1 MNARSETTLE
11 KPGRPALTAEEVDAL
26 NTRFADCSAEEI
38 IAWALDTFGDRLVVA
53 SSFGA
58 EDVVL
63 IDIAAR
69 IDPDVR
75 IFTLDT
81 GRLHQ
86 ETYDVMD
93 AVASRYGIQLEVMTP
108 NMVTLQELIRAK
120 GPNSFYASV
129 ADRRECCHVRKIEP
143 LRRALNTADAWIT
156 GLRREQA
163 VTRTDTPIVEIDEG
177 NGGVVKL
184 NPLAAWSED
193 DVWTH
198 IRDNAVPY
206 NRLHDQGFPS
216 IGCAP
221 CTRAVE
227 PGEDVRAGRWWWE
240 RPEHKECGLH
250 AHYRQ
255 VEAAE

>member
-1 MNARSETTLE
+1 MNTPNNATNIPNR
-11 KPGRPALTAEEVDAL
+11 GPALTQQEVDAL
-26 NTRFADCSAEEI
+26 NARFEDCTASEI
-38 IAWALDTFGDRLVVA
+38 IAWALDTFDDRLVIA

-63 IDIAAR
+63 IDLAVSIRQDA
-69 IDPDVR
+69 R

-93 AVASRYGIQLEVMTP
+93 AVIARYDIGLEVMTP
-108 NMVTLQELIRAK
+108 NMVTLQELVRAK

-129 ADRRECCHVRKIEP
+129 DDRRECCHVRKIEP
-143 LRRALNTADAWIT
+143 LQRALNTADAWIT

-163 VTRTDTPIVEIDEG
+163 VTRTETPIIEIDHA
-177 NGGVVKL
+177 NGGVIKI
-184 NPLAAWSED
+184 NPLARWTEA
-193 DVWTH
+193 DVWDH
-198 IRDNAVPY
+198 IRSNAVPY
-206 NRLHDQGFPS
+206 NRLHDRGFPS

-227 PGEDVRAGRWWWE
+227 PGEDIRAGRWWWE

-250 AHYRQ
+250 ARGA

>member
-1 MNARSETTLE
+1 MNAHAHSPLAAN
-11 KPGRPALTAEEVDAL
+11 GSALTQAEVDAL
-26 NTRFADCSAEEI
+26 NARFAECSAQEI
-38 IAWALDTFGDRLVVA
+38 IAWALETFGERLVIA

-69 IDPDVR
+69 IDTDAR

-93 AVASRYGIQLEVMTP
+93 AVISRYGIQLEVMTP
-108 NMVTLQELIRAK
+108 DMVTLQELIRAK

-143 LRRALNTADAWIT
+143 LRRALSTADAWIT
-156 GLRREQA
+156 GLRRDQA
-163 VTRTDTPIVEIDEG
+163 VTRTDTPVVEIDHA
-177 NGGVVKL
+177 NGGVIKI
-184 NPLAAWSED
+184 NPLVAWSEE
-193 DVWTH
+193 DVWEH
-198 IRDNAVPY
+198 IRNNGVPY

-221 CTRAVE
+221 CTRAVK
-227 PGEDVRAGRWWWE
+227 PGEDIRAGRWWWE
-240 RPEHKECGLH
+240 LPEHKECGLH
-250 AHYRQ
+250 AHYEQ
-255 VEAAE
+255 AQAAE